1 MLGKLKKRK
10 RLRVHGF
17 LSRKSTVDG
26 KKVLQSRRR
35 KGRHS
40 LAVSYPNR
48 FKNVRGKSKH
58 HNTAGGT
65 ARVVTLPGIIGTNER
80 FRPSIL
86 N

>member
-17 LSRKSTVDG
+17 LSRTTTIGGS
-26 KKVLQSRRR
+26 KVLKNRRR
-35 KGRHS
+35 KGRHV

-48 FKNVRGKSKH
+48 FKNVRGKSRH
-58 HNTAGGT
+58 HNVAGGT
-65 ARVVTLPGIIGTNER
+65 ARIVTLQGTTER

-86 N
+86 D

>member
-26 KKVLQSRRR
+26 KKVLQARRR

-48 FKNVRGKSKH
+48 FKNVRG
-58 HNTAGGT
+58 GT
-65 ARVVTLPGIIGTNER
+65 ARVVTLQGTTER

>member
-1 MLGKLKKRK
+1 MIGKLKKRK

-26 KKVLQSRRR
+26 KKVLQARRR

-58 HNTAGGT
+58 HNVAGGT
-65 ARVVTLPGIIGTNER
+65 ARIVTLAGTTER

-86 N
+86 G